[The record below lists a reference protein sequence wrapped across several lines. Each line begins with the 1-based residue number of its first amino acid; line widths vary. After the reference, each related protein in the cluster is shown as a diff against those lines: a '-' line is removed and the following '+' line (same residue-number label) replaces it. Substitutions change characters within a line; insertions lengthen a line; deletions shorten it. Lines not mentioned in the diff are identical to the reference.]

1 MPEDKERLADLL
13 EKVKR
18 LEALLRQ
25 VPAAWARCLREGT
38 LTLGPLDSAARAFLK
53 LVYQIEKEPSLQRA
67 AQPAPRR
74 EPMKRLKVGDR
85 VRLTARVKATLG
97 IEPGDKG
104 TIVAGPIVRD
114 AQEPY
119 YLVAMD
125 KTEEATT
132 TILAAG
138 EIELGA
144 GD

>member
-1 MPEDKERLADLL
+1 MPVDKRRFAELQ

-38 LTLGPLDSAARAFLK
+38 LTLGPLHSAARAFLK
-53 LVYQIEKEPSLQRA
+53 LVYQIEKELPVQPA
-67 AQPAPRR
+67 AQPAARR

-85 VRLTARVKATLG
+85 IRLTACVNTTLG

-119 YLVAMD
+119 YLVTMD
-125 KTEEATT
+125 EAEEAT

-138 EIELGA
+138 EIEL
-144 GD
+144 DD